1 MRRLIILLSGLML
14 SFSAVA
20 ADVRHSVVQV
30 FNQGRNINFQYPW
43 QNGDISS
50 DYGTGVIIAGNRILT
65 NAHVVDNS
73 LQLQVRKVGS
83 DKKYAAEVSFISDE
97 RDLALLTVK
106 DPEFFRDTE
115 ALELGALPL
124 LGDEVTT
131 YGFPVGGT
139 QLAITRGVVSR
150 IDYDIYAH
158 SGYPNLVCQIDA
170 AINPGASGGPAI
182 VNGHLAG
189 LNFQGLPSA
198 TAGNVGYIIPPP
210 VIESF
215 LKDIEDGKVNGV
227 PEIAIVTQTTENPQ
241 LRQRY
246 GLSEQDGGALIA
258 SLSGLEKE
266 KGLLKV
272 GDVIVTMDGQSIGND
287 GTVRFATADRIDS
300 NILIARRQI
309 GESIPLTVIRDGKKV
324 DINYPLTYTLKDSR
338 ILPGHQS
345 NFVPDYEV
353 LGGLVIVEVN
363 EDLIHTWKFVPPAV
377 SIERYQYRKTGS
389 AEDDRMLMVINV
401 LPDDINLGYEQMR
414 FGIVKSINNV
424 AVSNLKQLRE
434 QLKKV
439 QGDYLTLGFSP
450 HDAQVSFSRKD
461 LADRTPIIAER
472 YGIKLPQEAPV
483 ALLPMAPVTSTSKQP
498 VKKAEKH

>member
-1 MRRLIILLSGLML
+1 MRRLMWVLVGLLLANMSL
-14 SFSAVA
+14 A
-20 ADVRHSVVQV
+20 ADVRKAVVQV
-30 FNQGRNINFQYPW
+30 FNQGRDVNFQYPW
-43 QNGDISS
+43 QNGDIRSG
-50 DYGTGVIIAGNRILT
+50 YGTGVIISGNRILT
-65 NAHVVDNS
+65 NAHVIDSS

-83 DKKYAAEVSFISDE
+83 DKKYAAEVAFISDE
-97 RDLALLTVK
+97 RDLALVAVK

-150 IDYDIYAH
+150 IDYEVYAH
-158 SGYPNLVCQIDA
+158 SGYSNLVCQIDA

-198 TAGNVGYIIPPP
+198 AAGNVGYIIPPP

-215 LKDIEDGKVNGV
+215 LKDIEDGKVDGV

-246 GLSEQDGGALIA
+246 GLSEQDGGALIV

-272 GDVIVTMDGQSIGND
+272 DDVVVSMDGQSIGND

-309 GESIPLTVIRDGKKV
+309 GEHIPLVVIREGKKV
-324 DINYPLTYTLKDSR
+324 NVDYPLTYTLKDSR
-338 ILPGHQS
+338 IILGHQS

-353 LGGLVIVEVN
+353 LGGLVLVEVN
-363 EDLIHTWKFVPPAV
+363 EDLIRTWQRVPPAV
-377 SIERYQYRKTGS
+377 SIERYQYRKTGA
-389 AEDDRMLMVINV
+389 AENDRMLMVVNV
-401 LPDDINLGYEQMR
+401 LPDKINLGYEQFL
-414 FGIVKSINNV
+414 FGIVRSVNHV
-424 AVSNLKQLRE
+424 AVTNLQQVRE
-434 QLKKV
+434 QLKNT
-439 QGDYLTLGFSP
+439 QGDYVTLGFAPLDS
-450 HDAQVSFSRKD
+450 QVTFSRKA
-461 LADRTPIIAER
+461 LIESAPLIAER
-472 YGIKLPQEAPV
+472 YGIKPVVEPVSVTPISTPAPT
-483 ALLPMAPVTSTSKQP
+483 PAPAAAT
-498 VKKAEKH
+498 H